1 MVGCIKNIDQR
12 RQYEERIH
20 HLAFYDAL
28 TELPNRR
35 LFLDRLQQ
43 AIYKTQR
50 NGQQGALM
58 FIDMDRFKELND
70 THGHAC
76 GDALRIEVGRRLQTA
91 VRRQDS
97 VARLGGDEFV
107 VLLEG
112 LAGDYAD
119 ALARARRVA
128 EKVLATLNRP
138 YRLGTIDYPSTPSIG
153 LTVFDG
159 SSASL
164 DSVLSQADRA
174 MYAAKSAGRNTL
186 RVAPQEQNPG

>member
-1 MVGCIKNIDQR
+1 
-12 RQYEERIH
+12 
-20 HLAFYDAL
+20 
-28 TELPNRR
+28 
-35 LFLDRLQQ
+35 
-43 AIYKTQR
+43 
-50 NGQQGALM
+50 M

-76 GDALRIEVGRRLQTA
+76 GDALLIEVGRRLQAA

-112 LAGDYAD
+112 LAGHRDE
-119 ALARARRVA
+119 ALAQAQRVG

-138 YRLGTIDYPSTPSIG
+138 YRLGQIDYPSTPSIG

-159 SSASL
+159 SCASL
-164 DSVLSQADRA
+164 DTVLSRADRA

-186 RVAPQEQNPG
+186 YTAPLESNPS